1 MSQRIEQLLKT
12 AEDNLSAVS
21 DSPRLDA
28 EILLAMALK
37 KDRSYF
43 RAFAEVIPDDSQ
55 QQAFQNLL
63 EKRIKGQ
70 PIAHIT
76 GQREFWSLNLS
87 VNEHTLIPRADTEI
101 LIEFILEQFSHD
113 ELSVADLGT
122 GTGAIALALAS
133 EKPGWQITATDRSE
147 QALKIA
153 KSNAKQL
160 SLNDI
165 DFKTGSWFDA
175 VKNDC
180 FDVIVSNPPYIP
192 TKDPHLAQGDVRFEP
207 ISALASG
214 EDGLDDIRLLI
225 TEAIAHLKPDGWLIL
240 EHGYDQK
247 EAVRQLF
254 EAAGYQQITQRD
266 DYGNNPR
273 MTAGQRPANS

>member
-1 MSQRIEQLLKT
+1 MSQSIEQLLKT
-12 AEDNLSAVS
+12 AEEELSAVS

-28 EILLAMALK
+28 EILLATVFE

-43 RAFAEVIPDDSQ
+43 RAFPEVIPNESQ
-55 QQAFQNLL
+55 QQAFQKLL
-63 EKRIKGQ
+63 DKRIEGQ

-101 LIEFILEQFSHD
+101 LIEFILEQFRND
-113 ELSVADLGT
+113 KLTVADLGT

-133 EKPGWQITATDRSE
+133 EKPGWHIIATDRSE
-147 QALKIA
+147 QALNIA

-160 SLNDI
+160 LLNNI
-165 DFKTGSWFDA
+165 DFEAGNWFDA
-175 VKNDC
+175 LKNGC

-192 TKDPHLAQGDVRFEP
+192 AKDPHLAQGDVRFEP
-207 ISALASG
+207 ITALASG

-225 TEAIAHLKPDGWLIL
+225 TESIAHLMPDGWLVL

-247 EAVRQLF
+247 DAVKKLF
-254 EAAGYQQITQRD
+254 AAAGYRQITQRN

-273 MTAGQRPANS
+273 MTTGQRPANS

>member
-1 MSQRIEQLLKT
+1 MNQSIEQLLKT
-12 AEDNLSAVS
+12 AEEKLSAVS

-28 EILLAMALK
+28 EILLVTVLK

-43 RAFAEVIPDDSQ
+43 RAFPEVIPDNSQ

-63 EKRIKGQ
+63 EKRIEGQ

-76 GQREFWSLNLS
+76 GKREFWSLNLS
-87 VNEHTLIPRADTEI
+87 VNKHTLIPRADTEI

-113 ELSVADLGT
+113 KLSVADLGT

-133 EKPGWQITATDRSE
+133 EKPGWQIIATDRSE

-153 KSNAKQL
+153 RSNAKQL
-160 SLNDI
+160 SLNNI

-175 VKNDC
+175 LEDEC
-180 FDVIVSNPPYIP
+180 FDLIVSNPPYI
-192 TKDPHLAQGDVRFEP
+192 TAEDPHLALGDVRFEP
-207 ISALASG
+207 ITALASG

-225 TEAIAHLKPDGWLIL
+225 TEAITHIKSDGWLIL

-254 EAAGYQQITQRD
+254 DKAGYQQITQRN